1 MRRKEMPVKFG
12 KTVKQVER
20 GTKKTT
26 IVHEYM
32 KSQSIKT
39 LIDKFNNEGTQP
51 KLKRKIRV
59 EFDRRN
65 KLGLDKVIFIEKEE
79 PNGILG

>member
-1 MRRKEMPVKFG
+1 MRRKEMPIKFG
-12 KTVKQVER
+12 KTSKQVDR
-20 GTKKTT
+20 GTKKVTV
-26 IVHEYM
+26 VHEYM
-32 KSQSIKT
+32 KFQSIKT

>member
-1 MRRKEMPVKFG
+1 MPPVKFG
-12 KTVKQVER
+12 PTQITVER
-20 GTKKTT
+20 GTGRKTT
-26 IVHEYM
+26 THQYM

-39 LIDKFNNEGTQP
+39 LIEKFNNANTTA

-65 KLGLDKVIFIEKEE
+65 KIGLDKVVFVDKEVNN
-79 PNGILG
+79 NGILG

>member
-1 MRRKEMPVKFG
+1 
-12 KTVKQVER
+12 
-20 GTKKTT
+20 
-26 IVHEYM
+26 M
-32 KSQSIKT
+32 KCQSIKT

-65 KLGLDKVIFIEKEE
+65 KLGLDKVIFIEKEKS
-79 PNGILG
+79 NGILG

>member
-1 MRRKEMPVKFG
+1 MPVKFG
-12 KTVKQVER
+12 PSQTIVER
-20 GTKKTT
+20 GTGRKTT
-26 IVHEYM
+26 THQYM

-39 LIDKFNNEGTQP
+39 LIEKFNNANTTA

-65 KLGLDKVIFIEKEE
+65 KIGLDKVVFVDKEVNN
-79 PNGILG
+79 NGILG